1 MKKFK
6 ILGIAALTALTLAGC
21 QNTSDREAALEDQV
35 AQLEQQ
41 VTSLEKEKQEL
52 TATPS
57 SSDSEQSASSENVS
71 SENTENDNLDSLTK
85 AVDEAVKKANNTSA
99 NGTKEENQKKFFES
113 KGVLQD
119 VENRLERYEDFVER
133 EYRQGNL
140 SYDKARDTE
149 IKIERLE
156 ELLDNA
162 EDSLE
167 NKFGYD
173 D

>member
-1 MKKFK
+1 MKKMK
-6 ILGIAALTALTLAGC
+6 LLGIMTLTVLTLAGC
-21 QNTSDREAALEDQV
+21 QNPSDREAALEDQV

-41 VTSLEKEKQEL
+41 VTSLEKENQEL
-52 TATPS
+52 TVTPP
-57 SSDSEQSASSENVS
+57 ASSENVAS
-71 SENTENDNLDSLTK
+71 ADTTSASEENDNLDSLTK
-85 AVDEAVKKANNTSA
+85 AVDDAVKKADTTSA
-99 NGTKEENQKKFFES
+99 NGTKEENQNKFFEL

-119 VENRLERYEDFVER
+119 VENRLERYEDSIER
-133 EYRQGNL
+133 EYRQGDL

-156 ELLDNA
+156 EQLDNA

-167 NKFGYD
+167 YKFGYD